1 MQSDEQGEVDDQT
14 DDRFPVSLRGSWFG
28 LNRKFRLR
36 LSDHPLTPAQYTTL
50 RNICEFQNGVLNQ
63 KKLSELVS
71 SNENNLVAILR
82 KLERCKLIERK
93 KVKSD
98 LRSKTIVATELGKKY
113 FHSAREIAHQLQDE
127 VMMQFSSDEA
137 GRLLGYLEKCSD
149 QLDQLPD

>member
-1 MQSDEQGEVDDQT
+1 M
-14 DDRFPVSLRGSWFG
+14 
-28 LNRKFRLR
+28 
-36 LSDHPLTPAQYTTL
+36 
-50 RNICEFQNGVLNQ
+50 
-63 KKLSELVS
+63 VS

>member
-1 MQSDEQGEVDDQT
+1 MQSGEQGEGDDQT

-82 KLERCKLIERK
+82 KLERCKLIERQK
-93 KVKSD
+93 KSNPTLEVRP
-98 LRSKTIVATELGKKY
+98 LWQPNW
-113 FHSAREIAHQLQDE
+113 ARNTFIP
-127 VMMQFSSDEA
+127 
-137 GRLLGYLEKCSD
+137 LEK
-149 QLDQLPD
+149 LPTSCRMK